1 VDTGTPVRGTPASKG
16 SPGQGRGRYG
26 RVEGLVSLR
35 KFSRVPSL
43 GGRRPAYSLLTS
55 DPESKEPA
63 AWPGRCDGAAPALS
77 FVLLYV
83 RFGSTDQDP
92 LQNAATKTPQLHPRC
107 RLEYLALAQPT
118 APDLWFSPGPKILE
132 RSV

>member
-1 VDTGTPVRGTPASKG
+1 MPAACLVAEMNSGLEQLSNAYFCQWGSLIWCVDTGTPVRGTPASKG

-63 AWPGRCDGAAPALS
+63 A
-77 FVLLYV
+77 
-83 RFGSTDQDP
+83 
-92 LQNAATKTPQLHPRC
+92 
-107 RLEYLALAQPT
+107 
-118 APDLWFSPGPKILE
+118 
-132 RSV
+132 